1 MNVLH
6 VSYSDLNGGAARA
19 AYRIHRS
26 LIEQNKY
33 KNISSK
39 MRVVNKMSDDSSVY
53 SDKSIFTSMLKI
65 KIVTV
70 LNKLSRLNFKPAT
83 NILHSTALIK
93 TNFIKRINSH
103 FNDEEGIVNLHWL
116 GDSTISIEE
125 INKIEQPVVWTLH
138 DQWPFCGAEH
148 YVYSFSDKNNEDFD
162 KRYIDGYESI
172 NRPHSERGF
181 DINRN
186 TWLRKYK
193 SWNKKFHI
201 VCPSNWMA
209 NCARESYLM
218 KNYPI
223 HVIPYPIDLNIW
235 RPAPKLESR
244 KKFNFPSDALIILFG
259 AVGGANDKRKG
270 ADLLFDSLEILFD
283 QSDKSVLAKIQLVVF
298 GQDHSDEI
306 SNKYK
311 YPINFLGRISN
322 DETLRYLYASADI
335 FVMPSRQDNL
345 PQTAIESQA
354 CGTPVV
360 GFANGGLLDI
370 VEHEVTGYL
379 AEPFDPL
386 SLAFSIKNLLEDRN
400 RLLEMS
406 YASRARSLKL
416 WDQKVISKKYINLYE
431 EAFDR

>member
-1 MNVLH
+1 MKILH
-6 VSYSDLNGGAARA
+6 VSYSDINGGAARA
-19 AYRIHRS
+19 AYRIHS
-26 LIEQNKY
+26 LLL
-33 KNISSK
+33 KNGFKENILSE
-39 MRVVNKMSDDSSVY
+39 MRVVKKKSNDSSVY

-103 FNDEEGIVNLHWL
+103 FNDEKGIVNLHWL
-116 GDSTISIEE
+116 GDNTISIEE
-125 INKIEQPVVWTLH
+125 INKIEQPIVWTLH

-283 QSDKSVLAKIQLVVF
+283 QSDKSVLIQLVVF

>member
-1 MNVLH
+1 MKILH
-6 VSYSDLNGGAARA
+6 VSYSDINGGAARA
-19 AYRIHRS
+19 AYRIHS
-26 LIEQNKY
+26 LLL
-33 KNISSK
+33 KNGFKENILSE
-39 MRVVNKMSDDSSVY
+39 MRVVKKKSNDSSVY

-103 FNDEEGIVNLHWL
+103 FNDEKGIVNLHWL
-116 GDSTISIEE
+116 GDNTISIEE
-125 INKIEQPVVWTLH
+125 INKIEQPIVWTLH

-162 KRYIDGYESI
+162 KRYIEGYESI

-270 ADLLFDSLEILFD
+270 ADLLFDSLEILFN

-370 VEHEVTGYL
+370 VEHQVTGYL
-379 AEPFDPL
+379 AEPFDTL